1 MPHLTLEYS
10 ANLEEWV
17 DMLGLCRHLRDAM
30 VATGVFPL
38 GGVRVRAICCDHV
51 AIADDDPDN
60 GFIHMIARIGH
71 GRDEATRREAA
82 EAIFDAA
89 EAHLAAAFAHSFA
102 LSFELVEI
110 DPVTNIKRNAIHDR
124 IKAGGWNG

>member
-10 ANLEEWV
+10 ANVEDWV
-17 DMLGLCRHLRDAM
+17 DMPGLCALLRDEM

-38 GGVRVRAICCDHV
+38 GGVRVRAIRCDHS

-71 GRDEATRREAA
+71 GRDVDTRKKASQR
-82 EAIFDAA
+82 IFDMA
-89 EAHLAAAFAHSFA
+89 ERELKEAFGHSLA
-102 LSFELVEI
+102 LSFEMVEI
-110 DPVTNIKRNAIHDR
+110 DPATNIKRNAIHDR
-124 IKAGGWNG
+124 IKAGR